1 MEVGVPNSEPGG
13 VAGLRGRAVGSGPQ
27 LAGNGLRAESVRVR
41 PDWLSERARVSRETR
56 PGLT

>member
-27 LAGNGLRAESVRVR
+27 PAGNAFGTRNVRVR
-41 PDWLSERARVSRETR
+41 PGWLSERARVSRGAR

>member
-13 VAGLRGRAVGSGPQ
+13 VAGLRSRSVDSGPRPV
-27 LAGNGLRAESVRVR
+27 GNALGRGIVRVQ
-41 PDWLSERARVSRETR
+41 PEWLSERARVSREAR